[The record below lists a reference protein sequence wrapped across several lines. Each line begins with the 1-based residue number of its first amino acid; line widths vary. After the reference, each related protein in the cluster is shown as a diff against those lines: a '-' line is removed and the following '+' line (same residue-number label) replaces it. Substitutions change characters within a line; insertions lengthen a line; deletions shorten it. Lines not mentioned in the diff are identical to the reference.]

1 MPTPPADSEN
11 EPAEL
16 HSIRCPYC
24 DQEVDI
30 SLRTAEGTRLPVEK
44 AELKALP
51 YARDVEIFDQDP
63 HAEGKTNSQWTKI
76 GEDFFGGL
84 NYESIGI
91 LHMEKGWQVRY
102 CVARCPQCARL
113 IDVFANLTPEK
124 TLAAMWPHLLGKS
137 PNSNSIKPWRPKGT
151 FSTWSEDTF
160 FVLLFFLV
168 IGVGS
173 LLPDLMPYF
182 RQPVF
187 DSDRFR
193 IVTAPIF
200 WLRGTMIVSLFLLLS
215 LRKKLIGV
223 FRNEVALSRLFAIQ
237 TGLAYWSNFAVS
249 RFTGYQRENKLFT
262 FNAVMVLGG
271 FSSVIIFIATW
282 MIVQLW
288 MAPAPA
294 PGLYATA
301 AGLVFWL
308 IIAYLFGIV
317 VWNFSVVPVYVF
329 RGIRNIP
336 MRMDTDGEFREFRL
350 IQRAAG
356 YTVAGL
362 VILIGSAIALS
373 LFPIFAA
380 PFAELRVAIIWAQV
394 ALIVCFSVLIIR
406 FEIKPA
412 NDRIGERKGMLK
424 IILILMS
431 YIAMR
436 YGIGIAQADGWVI
449 QTIGWLGIVE
459 TGAAK
464 KYAELVVFSFLAAQY
479 NIFRPYDDELMEAV
493 KRKDYALQGRRCTR
507 PPRMRRKP
515 RGSYNGSLP

>member
-51 YARDVEIFDQDP
+51 YARDVEIFDPDP

-113 IDVFANLTPEK
+113 IDVFANFTPEK

-137 PNSNSIKPWRPKGT
+137 PDSNSIKPWRPKGT

-168 IGVGS
+168 IGAGS

-187 DSDRFR
+187 DSDHFR

-288 MAPAPA
+288 MAPALA
-294 PGLYATA
+294 PDLYATA

-329 RGIRNIP
+329 RGMRNIP
-336 MRMDTDGEFREFRL
+336 MRMDIDGEFREFRL
-350 IQRAAG
+350 IQRAARI
-356 YTVAGL
+356 YRRWSCYSHWQCNR
-362 VILIGSAIALS
+362 LIAVSHFCGAV
-373 LFPIFAA
+373 
-380 PFAELRVAIIWAQV
+380 R
-394 ALIVCFSVLIIR
+394 
-406 FEIKPA
+406 
-412 NDRIGERKGMLK
+412 
-424 IILILMS
+424 
-431 YIAMR
+431 
-436 YGIGIAQADGWVI
+436 GIAGSDYLGSGRPDCVFFCTHNTLRNQAGKRPDRGKKGD
-449 QTIGWLGIVE
+449 TENHFDPPGIYSNAIWDWHIA
-459 TGAAK
+459 G
-464 KYAELVVFSFLAAQY
+464 
-479 NIFRPYDDELMEAV
+479 
-493 KRKDYALQGRRCTR
+493 
-507 PPRMRRKP
+507 
-515 RGSYNGSLP
+515 